1 MSPQGD
7 EIFQRMKRD
16 LARALGE
23 RDEAIEAQEAAEKK
37 LRDAEPRYAGYAVV
51 VGRRPD
57 GSPIYQR
64 RGPSRKVRPRLPDEG
79 S

>member
-7 EIFQRMKRD
+7 EVFQRMKHD
-16 LARALGE
+16 LARALAE
-23 RDEAIEAQEAAEKK
+23 RDEAIEAQEVAERK

-57 GSPIYQR
+57 GSPVYQR
-64 RGPSRKVRPRLPDEG
+64 RGPAGKVRPRRPDEG